1 VVSYAFCQRILAN
14 CARNPNGFQMAA
26 FRKISVSTGIF
37 WVEVPAADIRIL
49 CGCPVDSVKHLL
61 RRGLIVT
68 TEVNGVECET
78 GPNAIL
84 LSDLAIQNG
93 IACSHSEFPVLQ
105 MLYRQ
110 GLIVPGHPCN
120 TGLRPLLIGSRGQ
133 VQAQMEYLF
142 RGNYGLASREEL
154 IEAGVAPTQAEE
166 LMRMKRA
173 FAFGRIMPTEELV
186 QPAFVGRDPVELRN
200 GVMIRR
206 LRTNVFELAYRD
218 ERVEVDLNLGP
229 GEVYECP
236 YTLDK
241 HLLARDYFSVVH
253 TGEGDGWDMNRPTM
267 GSIVLFQGRVYLVDA
282 GPNVDYAL
290 TALGIGVNEIDGIF
304 HTHCHDDHLA
314 GLTALIRGDRR
325 IAYHAVPMVRASV
338 IKKLSKVMRIP
349 ESEFGQLFDV
359 RDLKLD
365 EWNDIEGL
373 EVKPVLSPHPVETT
387 VLNFRAMWEGG
398 YRSYAHLADIASS
411 EVLRK
416 MIVPEGAADGV
427 SEALYAKTMSDYAQR
442 ADVKKID
449 IGGGMIHGVAQ
460 DFRGDP
466 SGKLILAHTA
476 RRLTE
481 DERAI
486 GSGAPFGTVDVLI
499 EGTSDSLRRRAFE
512 YLRSYFSD
520 APLHR
525 IRHLMNGRILV
536 FNPEVL
542 LFKEQAPVDAV
553 YLVLSGSA
561 ELLHTGARGS
571 SLVSS
576 GSLLGETPALLGTAA
591 TETCRAVS
599 FVQALRLPRDLY
611 LDFVTR
617 GAMHLDLVESRE
629 KLDFLRRNW
638 LFSDGV
644 SCVTLSKLIRS
655 AEAAV
660 FNKDRIIPAPA
671 EELLVM
677 RSGEALL
684 TTPSGYTEKVRSG
697 SYVGATAISGDESTG
712 AQVHFL
718 GLSEAY
724 RFPLDT
730 IANVPVVRWKLLET
744 HRRRYIDN

>member
-1 VVSYAFCQRILAN
+1 MSAFK
-14 CARNPNGFQMAA
+14 
-26 FRKISVSTGIF
+26 KISVSTGIF
-37 WVEVPAADIRIL
+37 WLEVPAADIRIL

-61 RRGLIVT
+61 RRGLILS

-93 IACSHSEFPVLQ
+93 RACNQSEFPVLQ

-110 GLIVPGHPCN
+110 GMIVPGHPGN
-120 TGLRPLLIGSRGQ
+120 TGLRPLLIGSRSQ

-154 IEAGVAPTQAEE
+154 IEAGVAPVQADE
-166 LMRMKRA
+166 LMRMKLA

-186 QPAFVGRDPVELRN
+186 QPLFVGHDPVAIRN
-200 GVMIRR
+200 GATIRR
-206 LRTNVFELAYRD
+206 LRTNVFEIAYLG
-218 ERVEVDLNLGP
+218 ERVEVNLNLGP
-229 GEVYECP
+229 GETYECP

-241 HLLARDYFSVVH
+241 HLLSRDYFAVVH
-253 TGEGDGWDMNRPTM
+253 TGDGDGWDMNRPTM

-314 GLTALIRGDRR
+314 GLTTLIRGDRR
-325 IAYHAVPMVRASV
+325 ITYYAVPMVRASV
-338 IKKLSKVMRIP
+338 IKKLSKVMQIA
-349 ESEFGQLFDV
+349 ESEFAQLFDA
-359 RDLKLD
+359 RDLTLD
-365 EWNDIEGL
+365 EWNDVEGL
-373 EVKPVLSPHPVETT
+373 EVKPIVSPHPVETT
-387 VLNFRAMWEGG
+387 IFYFRSMWEGG
-398 YRSYAHLADIASS
+398 HRCYAHLADIASFD
-411 EVLRK
+411 VLRE
-416 MIVPEGAADGV
+416 MIAPDDAVAGI
-427 SEALYAKTMSDYAQR
+427 SEAFFGNTVSAYGQR

-499 EGTSDSLRRRAFE
+499 EGASDALRRRAFE
-512 YLRSYFSD
+512 YLRSYFPD

-525 IRHLMNGRILV
+525 IRHLMNCRILV

-542 LFKEQAPVDAV
+542 LFREQQPVDAV
-553 YLVLSGSA
+553 ILLLSGSA
-561 ELLHTGARGS
+561 ELLRTEKRAS

-576 GSLLGETPALLGTAA
+576 GSILGETPALLGTPAM
-591 TETCRAVS
+591 ETCRAVS
-599 FVQALRLPRDLY
+599 FVQALHLPRDLY

-617 GAMHLDLVESRE
+617 EAMHADLVESRE
-629 KLDFLRRNW
+629 KLDFLRANW
-638 LFSDGV
+638 LFADGV
-644 SCVTLSKLIRS
+644 SCVTLSRLIRS
-655 AEAAV
+655 AEFV
-660 FNKDRIIPAPA
+660 IYNKGRVIPPPA
-671 EELLVM
+671 DQLLVM
-677 RSGEALL
+677 RSGEASLV
-684 TTPSGYTEKVRSG
+684 TPTGRTESLGSG
-697 SYVGATAISGDESTG
+697 SHVGATAISGDEPVG
-712 AQVHFL
+712 AQVRFL
-718 GLSEAY
+718 RLSEAY
-724 RFPLDT
+724 RFPLDA
-730 IANVPVVRWKLLET
+730 IANIPVVRWKLLET
-744 HRRRYIDN
+744 HRRRYAGN